1 MRIRDAVAED
11 AAAAAM
17 VLRRSITELC
27 TADHQGRA
35 ERLEPWLANK
45 TPENVA
51 AWIAAKGT
59 RIVVAEAGGAILG
72 VGGASARGEILLNYV
87 SPDARFRGVSKA
99 VLDALEAWLVT
110 GGVDIFRLSST
121 ATARQFYLD
130 RGYLETGRSAGI
142 GGMIDHDMQK
152 KS

>member
-1 MRIRDAVAED
+1 MIIRDAVPDDAT
-11 AAAAAM
+11 AAAQ

-27 TADHQGRA
+27 TADHAGLA
-35 ERLEPWLANK
+35 ERLEPWLRNK

-51 AWIAAKGT
+51 AWIAARGT
-59 RIVVAEAGGAILG
+59 RIVVAEDAGAILG
-72 VGGASARGEILLNYV
+72 VGGATARGEILLNYV

-99 VLDALEAWLVT
+99 VLDALEAGLAA

-121 ATARQFYLD
+121 ATARQFYLG
-130 RGYLETGRSAGI
+130 RGYLETGRSAGF

-152 KS
+152 TR